1 MMAAEIG
8 IAAPAGGGTVP
19 GTPPLLELAGISKEY
34 GHVQA
39 LNGVDFSIGRNEIV
53 GLLGDNGA
61 GKSTLVK
68 IMSGV
73 EFPDSGTV
81 RRDGRTVE
89 IRSRKDS
96 EKLGIE
102 TIYQDSALV
111 GSASIMRNFF
121 AGRELTFGPGI
132 LDTRRMNAIV
142 MDVLLN
148 EVRIAGIDSPDI
160 LVEALSGG
168 QRQAVAIARAVYFKT
183 AMLLLDE
190 PTSALSVRETDKL
203 LSHLG
208 ELRREGVS
216 AVFITHNL
224 YHAYESCDRFTVLSR
239 GRVLAT
245 VAKADTSVREL
256 NDIIVKY

>member
-1 MMAAEIG
+1 MSSATAADLTTEL
-8 IAAPAGGGTVP
+8 
-19 GTPPLLELAGISKEY
+19 PLLELRGISKQY

-39 LNGVDFSIGRNEIV
+39 LDAVDFWINRNEVV

-61 GKSTLVK
+61 GKSTLVR

-73 EFPDSGTV
+73 EFPNSGIV
-81 RRDGRTVE
+81 LRDGREVT

-121 AGRELTFGPGI
+121 AGRELTLGIGI
-132 LDTRRMNAIV
+132 LDTKRMKDVV

-148 EVRIAGIDSPDI
+148 TVRIAGIDSPDL
-160 LVEALSGG
+160 LVEELSGG

-203 LSHLG
+203 LSHLVD
-208 ELRREGVS
+208 LKREGVS

-224 YHAYESCDRFTVLSR
+224 YHAYESCDRFAILSR
-239 GRVLAT
+239 GRVIST
-245 VAKADTSVREL
+245 VAKGETSLREL
-256 NDIIVKY
+256 NDMIVKY

>member
-1 MMAAEIG
+1 MT
-8 IAAPAGGGTVP
+8 APSSI
-19 GTPPLLELAGISKEY
+19 PLLALKGISKQY

-39 LNGVDFSIGRNEIV
+39 LSGVDFQINRNEIV

-61 GKSTLVK
+61 GKSTLVR

-73 EFPDSGTV
+73 EFPDSGQV
-81 RRDGRTVE
+81 FRDGAPAT
-89 IRSRKDS
+89 IKSRKDS

-121 AGRELTFGPGI
+121 AGRELTKGLGI
-132 LDTRRMNAIV
+132 LDTHKMNAIV
-142 MDVLLN
+142 MDILVN
-148 EVRIAGIDSPDI
+148 MVRISGINSPDI

-190 PTSALSVRETDKL
+190 PTSALSVRETAKL
-203 LSHLG
+203 LEHLA
-208 ELRREGVS
+208 ELKREGVS

-224 YHAYESCDRFTVLSR
+224 YHAYESCDRFTILSR
-239 GRVLAT
+239 GQVIGSL
-245 VAKADTSVREL
+245 AKAETSVREL
-256 NDIIVKY
+256 NDLIVKY

>member
-1 MMAAEIG
+1 MKAESSSEK
-8 IAAPAGGGTVP
+8 AEV
-19 GTPPLLELAGISKEY
+19 PLLELRNISKKY

-39 LNGVDFSIGRNEIV
+39 LANVDFQINPKEIV

-61 GKSTLVK
+61 GKSTLVR
-68 IMSGV
+68 IMSGI
-73 EFPDSGTV
+73 EFPESGEV
-81 RRDGRTVE
+81 LRDGKPVT

-96 EKLGIE
+96 ERLGIE

-121 AGRELTFGPGI
+121 AGRELTLGMGI
-132 LDTRRMNAIV
+132 LDTRKMNAIV

-148 EVRIAGIDSPDI
+148 HVRIAGINSPDL

-190 PTSALSVRETDKL
+190 PTSALSVRETGKL
-203 LSHLG
+203 LEHLS
-208 ELRREGVS
+208 ELKREGVS

-239 GRVLAT
+239 GQVISSI
-245 VAKADTSVREL
+245 AKAETSVREL
-256 NDIIVKY
+256 NDLIVQY

>member
-1 MMAAEIG
+1 MTI
-8 IAAPAGGGTVP
+8 PSST
-19 GTPPLLELAGISKEY
+19 PLLALKSISKQY

-39 LNGVDFSIGRNEIV
+39 LSGVDFQINRNEIV

-61 GKSTLVK
+61 GKSTLVR

-73 EFPDSGTV
+73 EFPDSGQV
-81 RRDGRTVE
+81 FRDGQPAT
-89 IRSRKDS
+89 IKSRKDS

-121 AGRELTFGPGI
+121 AGRELTKGLGL
-132 LDTRRMNAIV
+132 LDTHKMNAIV
-142 MDVLLN
+142 MDILVN
-148 EVRIAGIDSPDI
+148 MVRISGINSPDI

-190 PTSALSVRETDKL
+190 PTSALSVRETAKL
-203 LSHLG
+203 LEHLA
-208 ELRREGVS
+208 ELKREGVS

-224 YHAYESCDRFTVLSR
+224 YHAYESCDRFTILSR
-239 GRVLAT
+239 GQVIGSL
-245 VAKADTSVREL
+245 AKAETSVREL
-256 NDIIVKY
+256 NDLIVKY

>member
-1 MMAAEIG
+1 M
-8 IAAPAGGGTVP
+8 TNQSV
-19 GTPPLLELAGISKEY
+19 TDTPLLALKSISKQY

-39 LNGVDFSIGRNEIV
+39 LRDVDFQINRNEIV

-61 GKSTLVK
+61 GKSTLVR
-68 IMSGV
+68 IMSGI
-73 EFPDSGTV
+73 ESPDSGTV
-81 RRDGRTVE
+81 LRNGREVT

-121 AGRELTFGPGI
+121 AGRELTFGLGI
-132 LDTRRMNAIV
+132 LNTRAMNAVV

-148 EVRIAGIDSPDI
+148 TVRIAGIDSPDL

-190 PTSALSVRETDKL
+190 PTSALSVRETNKL

-208 ELRREGVS
+208 DLKREGVS

-224 YHAYESCDRFTVLSR
+224 YHAYESCDRFTILSR
-239 GRVLAT
+239 GRVIRS
-245 VAKADTSVREL
+245 VAKADTSLEQLNEL
-256 NDIIVKY
+256 IVKY

>member
-1 MMAAEIG
+1 MINQSV
-8 IAAPAGGGTVP
+8 TD
-19 GTPPLLELAGISKEY
+19 TPLLALKSISKQY

-39 LNGVDFSIGRNEIV
+39 LRDVDFQINRNEIV

-61 GKSTLVK
+61 GKSTLVR
-68 IMSGV
+68 IMSGI
-73 EFPDSGTV
+73 ESPDSGTV
-81 RRDGRTVE
+81 LRNGREVT

-121 AGRELTFGPGI
+121 AGRELTFGLGI
-132 LDTRRMNAIV
+132 LNTRAMNAVV

-148 EVRIAGIDSPDI
+148 TVRIAGIDSPDL

-190 PTSALSVRETDKL
+190 PTSALSVRETNKL

-208 ELRREGVS
+208 DLKREGVS

-224 YHAYESCDRFTVLSR
+224 YHAYESCDRFTILSR
-239 GRVLAT
+239 GRVIRS
-245 VAKADTSVREL
+245 VAKADTSLEQLNEL
-256 NDIIVKY
+256 IVKY

>member
-1 MMAAEIG
+1 MSPTAA
-8 IAAPAGGGTVP
+8 ADNA
-19 GTPPLLELAGISKEY
+19 PPLLELRNVSKQY

-39 LNGVDFSIGRNEIV
+39 LSDASFTIGRNEIV

-68 IMSGV
+68 IMSGI
-73 EFPDSGTV
+73 EYPDSG
-81 RRDGRTVE
+81 RIFRDGREVT

-96 EKLGIE
+96 ERLGIE

-121 AGRELTFGPGI
+121 AGRELTKGLGL
-132 LDTRRMNAIV
+132 LDTRRMNDVV
-142 MDVLLN
+142 MDQLTNV
-148 EVRIAGIDSPDI
+148 VRISGINSPDI
-160 LVEALSGG
+160 PVEALSGG

-183 AMLLLDE
+183 AMMLLDE

-208 ELRREGVS
+208 ELKQEGVS

-224 YHAYESCDRFTVLSR
+224 YHAYERCDRFTILSHGKVIR
-239 GRVLAT
+239 NLL
-245 VAKADTSVREL
+245 KSETSVGEL
-256 NDIIVKY
+256 NEIIVKF

>member
-1 MMAAEIG
+1 MSSATAADMTTE
-8 IAAPAGGGTVP
+8 T
-19 GTPPLLELAGISKEY
+19 PLLELRDISKQY

-39 LNGVDFSIGRNEIV
+39 LDAVDFRIGRNEVV

-61 GKSTLVK
+61 GKSTLVR

-73 EFPDSGTV
+73 EFPDGGIV
-81 RRDGRTVE
+81 LRDGHEVT

-121 AGRELTFGPGI
+121 AGRELTLGIGI
-132 LDTRRMNAIV
+132 LDTKRMKDVV

-148 EVRIAGIDSPDI
+148 TVRIAGIDSPDL
-160 LVEALSGG
+160 LVEELSGG

-203 LSHLG
+203 LSHLVD
-208 ELRREGVS
+208 LKREGVS

-224 YHAYESCDRFTVLSR
+224 YHAYESCDRFTILSR
-239 GRVLAT
+239 GRVINSVT
-245 VAKADTSVREL
+245 KAETSIREL

>member
-1 MMAAEIG
+1 MTI
-8 IAAPAGGGTVP
+8 PSST
-19 GTPPLLELAGISKEY
+19 PLLELKGIFKQY

-39 LNGVDFSIGRNEIV
+39 LSGVDFQINRNEIV

-61 GKSTLVK
+61 GKSTLVR

-73 EFPDSGTV
+73 EFPDSGQV
-81 RRDGRTVE
+81 FRDGAPAT
-89 IRSRKDS
+89 IKSRKDS

-121 AGRELTFGPGI
+121 AGRELTKGLGL
-132 LDTRRMNAIV
+132 LDTHKMNAIV
-142 MDVLLN
+142 MDILVN
-148 EVRIAGIDSPDI
+148 MVRISGINSPDI

-190 PTSALSVRETDKL
+190 PTSALSVRETAKL
-203 LSHLG
+203 LEHLA
-208 ELRREGVS
+208 ELKREGVS

-224 YHAYESCDRFTVLSR
+224 YHAYESCDRFTILSR
-239 GRVLAT
+239 GQVIGSLAKEE
-245 VAKADTSVREL
+245 ASVREL
-256 NDIIVKY
+256 NDLIVKY

>member
-1 MMAAEIG
+1 MNASAEQGMA
-8 IAAPAGGGTVP
+8 T
-19 GTPPLLELAGISKEY
+19 PLLELRGISKQY
-34 GHVQA
+34 GHVDA
-39 LNGVDFSIGRNEIV
+39 LTDASFTIGRNEVV

-73 EFPDSGTV
+73 EFPTSGKIF
-81 RRDGRTVE
+81 RDGREVS
-89 IRSRKDS
+89 IHSRKDS
-96 EKLGIE
+96 ERLGIE

-121 AGRELTFGPGI
+121 AGRELTRALGI
-132 LDTRRMNAIV
+132 LDTARMNEIV
-142 MDVLLN
+142 MDQLMNV
-148 EVRIAGIDSPDI
+148 VRISGINSPDI
-160 LVEALSGG
+160 PVEALSGG

-203 LSHLG
+203 LAHLT
-208 ELRREGVS
+208 ELKAEGVS

-224 YHAYESCDRFTVLSR
+224 YHAYESCDRFTILSR
-239 GRVLAT
+239 GRVIRNL
-245 VAKADTSVREL
+245 VKSETSVSEL

>member
-1 MMAAEIG
+1 MTI
-8 IAAPAGGGTVP
+8 PSST
-19 GTPPLLELAGISKEY
+19 PLLELKGISKQY

-39 LNGVDFSIGRNEIV
+39 LSGVDFQINRNEIV

-61 GKSTLVK
+61 GKSTLVR

-73 EFPDSGTV
+73 EFPDSGQV
-81 RRDGRTVE
+81 LRDGAPAT
-89 IRSRKDS
+89 IKSRKDS

-121 AGRELTFGPGI
+121 AGRELTKGLGL
-132 LDTRRMNAIV
+132 LDTHKMNAIV
-142 MDVLLN
+142 MDILVN
-148 EVRIAGIDSPDI
+148 MVRISGINSPDI

-190 PTSALSVRETDKL
+190 PTSALSVRETAKL
-203 LSHLG
+203 LEHLA
-208 ELRREGVS
+208 ELKREGVS

-224 YHAYESCDRFTVLSR
+224 YHAYESCDRFTILSR
-239 GRVLAT
+239 GQVIGSL
-245 VAKADTSVREL
+245 AKAETSVREL
-256 NDIIVKY
+256 NDLIVKY